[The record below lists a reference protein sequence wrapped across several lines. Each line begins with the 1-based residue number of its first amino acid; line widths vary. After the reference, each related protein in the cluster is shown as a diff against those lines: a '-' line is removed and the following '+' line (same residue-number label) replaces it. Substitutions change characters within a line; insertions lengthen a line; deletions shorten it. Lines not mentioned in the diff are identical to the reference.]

1 MPGKQNAVH
10 DTIHGNM
17 YGPDVG
23 IQAEHWHGGMC
34 LVGNI
39 PVQAVAVMHRY
50 TVYNVYTIYA
60 TNTA

>member
-23 IQAEHWHGGMC
+23 IQAEHWHGAPVPA
-34 LVGNI
+34 LVVHTLHLAILSMNNACTL
-39 PVQAVAVMHRY
+39 QHL
-50 TVYNVYTIYA
+50 T
-60 TNTA
+60 